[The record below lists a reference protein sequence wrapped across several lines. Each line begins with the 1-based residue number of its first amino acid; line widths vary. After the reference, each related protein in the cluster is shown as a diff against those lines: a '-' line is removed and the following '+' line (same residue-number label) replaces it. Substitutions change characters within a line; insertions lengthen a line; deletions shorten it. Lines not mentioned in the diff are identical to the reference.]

1 MNSKIVFNPKQV
13 NSSLT
18 GLSQN
23 ISRLISVENGI
34 SNVKSSVDPRIINR
48 RGIGGSLSRATASIN
63 RIEQKMVQ
71 LKTYTANSI
80 NQYSIAEKRVNGQAE
95 EVKEAFALALDKML
109 NDRYASG
116 LYDKYHSI
124 AGHLEHILHGAQYS
138 AGAGLMHLLGFRFTD
153 VDDVLKK
160 FQVAEYIKAGKLK
173 IPLASMIQRVENS
186 RPLNFMARMMVNP
199 LYLVYNRKMP
209 LAELLYKKMASY
221 YPKDMVNLSNS
232 VSTLKQALRD
242 SSTFKSG
249 FEAVKSQAGSI
260 LKNSGKL
267 IRSNALLATVIT
279 AGVESVG
286 AGIKITENYGMYS
299 GEKLKEENAK
309 VVGRAVVKTATV
321 TVGSVGGAVIGGIIG
336 SLGGPLGTAAGATV
350 GGYLGSMLGDKVAS
364 MTSAWTDKQSVR
376 FKDTI
381 HKGTEA
387 VASGVRN
394 VKESFNN
401 AKEAISDVKSH
412 AANLLDSSKSF
423 FGKLSFGN

>member
-1 MNSKIVFNPKQV
+1 LYSKIVFNPKQV
-13 NSSLT
+13 NSSLS
-18 GLSQN
+18 GLSQS
-23 ISRLISVENGI
+23 ISRLISVESGI
-34 SNVKSSVDPRIINR
+34 SGVKSNIDPRIINR
-48 RGIGGSLSRATASIN
+48 RGIGGRLSRATASID

-80 NQYSIAEKRVNGQAE
+80 NQYSVAEKRVNGQAE
-95 EVKEAFALALDKML
+95 EVKEAFALALEKML

-153 VDDVLKK
+153 VDDVLKR
-160 FQVAEYIKAGKLK
+160 FQVAEYIKAGKFN
-173 IPLASMIQRVENS
+173 IPLASTIQRIENS
-186 RPLNFMARMMVNP
+186 RPLNFMARIMVNP
-199 LYLVYNRKMP
+199 LYLVYNRKKP
-209 LAELLYKKMASY
+209 LAELLYKKMTSY

-232 VSTLKQALRD
+232 VSTLLKDAKVTTMMD
-242 SSTFKSG
+242 
-249 FEAVKSQAGSI
+249 AVKSNAGSV
-260 LKNSGKL
+260 LKSGWKL
-267 IRSNALLATVIT
+267 ARANAVLATVIT
-279 AGVESVG
+279 AGVETVG
-286 AGIKITENYGMYS
+286 AGVKITENYSLYS

-309 VVGRAVVKTATV
+309 VVGRAVVKTTTV
-321 TVGSVGGAVIGGIIG
+321 TVGSVGGAVVGGIIG
-336 SLGGPLGTAAGATV
+336 SIGGPVGTAIGATV

-394 VKESFNN
+394 VKESFVN

>member
-1 MNSKIVFNPKQV
+1 MYSKIVFNPKQV
-13 NSSLT
+13 NSSLS
-18 GLSQN
+18 GLSQS
-23 ISRLISVENGI
+23 ISRLISVESGI
-34 SNVKSSVDPRIINR
+34 SGVKSNIDPRIINR
-48 RGIGGSLSRATASIN
+48 RGIGGRLSRATASID

-80 NQYSIAEKRVNGQAE
+80 NQYSVAEKRVNGQAE
-95 EVKEAFALALDKML
+95 EVKEAFALALEKML

-153 VDDVLKK
+153 VDDVLKR
-160 FQVAEYIKAGKLK
+160 FQVAEYIKAGKFN
-173 IPLASMIQRVENS
+173 IPLASTIQRIENS
-186 RPLNFMARMMVNP
+186 RPLNFMARIMVNP
-199 LYLVYNRKMP
+199 LYLVYNRKKP
-209 LAELLYKKMASY
+209 LAELLYKKMTSY

-232 VSTLKQALRD
+232 VSTLLKDAKVTTMMD
-242 SSTFKSG
+242 
-249 FEAVKSQAGSI
+249 AVKSNAGSV
-260 LKNSGKL
+260 LKSGWKL
-267 IRSNALLATVIT
+267 ARANAVLATVIT
-279 AGVESVG
+279 AGVETVG
-286 AGIKITENYGMYS
+286 AGIKITENYSLYS

-309 VVGRAVVKTATV
+309 VVGRAVVKTTTV
-321 TVGSVGGAVIGGIIG
+321 TVGSVGGAVVGGIIG
-336 SLGGPLGTAAGATV
+336 SIGGPVGTAIGATV

-394 VKESFNN
+394 VKESFVN